1 VTNQP
6 RRRFPSREYEFDR
19 RGPML
24 QHTESESKNAVSDR
38 ALLDRLVEGDGGALD
53 VLFRRH
59 ATTVFAYAVSRI
71 RNRADAEEI
80 VQDTFVILW
89 ERCRD
94 VVIGESL
101 IPWLLATA
109 RFRSLNAER
118 SRRRSHFEPLVDAD
132 GASQMD
138 ATATAVE
145 ATLLTEAVDR
155 AVQSLSDIDQRIYA
169 LCVDGDMS
177 YTEAAHD
184 IGITHAALRGR
195 LARLRGRLRDEINLL
210 RGK

>member
-1 VTNQP
+1 
-6 RRRFPSREYEFDR
+6 
-19 RGPML
+19 ML
-24 QHTESESKNAVSDR
+24 QHTENEAKNAVSDR
-38 ALLDRLVEGDGGALD
+38 ALVDRLSEGDGRALD

-59 ATTVFAYAVSRI
+59 ATTVFAYAVSRL

-89 ERCRD
+89 ERRRD

-101 IPWLLATA
+101 IPWLLVTA
-109 RFRSLNAER
+109 RFRSLNAQRAER
-118 SRRRSHFEPLVDAD
+118 RRRSDVLVDAD
-132 GASQMD
+132 GTSDSD

-145 ATLLTEAVDR
+145 TALLMEAVDR
-155 AVQSLSDIDQRIYA
+155 AVQSLSDVDQKIYT
-169 LCVDGDMS
+169 LCLDGDMS
-177 YTEAAHD
+177 YAEAARE

-195 LARLRGRLRDEINLL
+195 LARLRGRLRDEFTLL